1 MHNDSYT
8 CLGDLD
14 VLGVL
19 GALGALVVLGVFVAL
34 GAFGALLSVAAF
46 GCLDDLDVLGV
57 LGALG
62 ALGALVAFNPRIVPA
77 ASVTI
82 SDATKVA
89 SRVMMEAK
97 DVMNFMMVF
106 RRK

>member
-14 VLGVL
+14 VLGAF
-19 GALGALVVLGVFVAL
+19 GCLGALVVLGVFVAL

-57 LGALG
+57 LG

>member
-8 CLGDLD
+8 CLGAL
-14 VLGVL
+14 VALAAFGC
-19 GALGALVVLGVFVAL
+19 LGALVVLGVFVAL
-34 GAFGALLSVAAF
+34 GAFGALLFFAAF
-46 GCLDDLDVLGV
+46 GALVALA
-57 LGALG
+57 ALG

>member
-8 CLGDLD
+8 CLGDLV
-14 VLGVL
+14 VLGAFGCL
-19 GALGALVVLGVFVAL
+19 GALGVLGVFVAL
-34 GAFGALLSVAAF
+34 GAFGALLFFAAF
-46 GCLDDLDVLGV
+46 GALVALA
-57 LGALG
+57 ALG

>member
-14 VLGVL
+14 VLGAF
-19 GALGALVVLGVFVAL
+19 GCLGALVVLGVFVAL

-46 GCLDDLDVLGV
+46 GCLGDLVVLGV
-57 LGALG
+57 LGS
-62 ALGALVAFNPRIVPA
+62 LGALVAFNPRILPA
-77 ASVTI
+77 ATVTI

-97 DVMNFMMVF
+97 YVMNFMMVF

>member
-14 VLGVL
+14 VLGAF
-19 GALGALVVLGVFVAL
+19 GCLGALVVLGVFVAL

-46 GCLDDLDVLGV
+46 GCLGDLVVLGV
-57 LGALG
+57 LGS
-62 ALGALVAFNPRIVPA
+62 LGALVAFNPRIVPA

>member
-14 VLGVL
+14 VLGAF
-19 GALGALVVLGVFVAL
+19 GCLGALVVLGVFVAL

-46 GCLDDLDVLGV
+46 GCLGDLVVLGV
-57 LGALG
+57 LGS
-62 ALGALVAFNPRIVPA
+62 LGALVAFNPRIVPA

-97 DVMNFMMVF
+97 YVMNFMMVF

>member
-46 GCLDDLDVLGV
+46 GCLGDLVVLGV
-57 LGALG
+57 LGS
-62 ALGALVAFNPRIVPA
+62 LGALVAFNPRIVPA

>member
-8 CLGDLD
+8 CLGDL
-14 VLGVL
+14 
-19 GALGALVVLGVFVAL
+19 VAL
-34 GAFGALLSVAAF
+34 AAF
-46 GCLDDLDVLGV
+46 GCLGDLDVLGV

-97 DVMNFMMVF
+97 DVMDFMMVF
-106 RRK
+106 RRKYKIMC

>member
-8 CLGDLD
+8 CLGAL
-14 VLGVL
+14 VALAAFGC
-19 GALGALVVLGVFVAL
+19 LGALVVLGVFVAL

-57 LGALG
+57 LG

>member
-14 VLGVL
+14 VLGAF
-19 GALGALVVLGVFVAL
+19 GCLGALVVVGVFVAL
-34 GAFGALLSVAAF
+34 GAFGALLFFAAF
-46 GCLDDLDVLGV
+46 GALVALA
-57 LGALG
+57 ALG

>member
-8 CLGDLD
+8 CLGDL
-14 VLGVL
+14 VALAAFGC
-19 GALGALVVLGVFVAL
+19 LGALVVLGALGVSGVFVAL
-34 GAFGALLSVAAF
+34 GAFGALLFFAAF
-46 GCLDDLDVLGV
+46 GCL
-57 LGALG
+57 GALVVLG

>member
-46 GCLDDLDVLGV
+46 GCLGDLVVLGV
-57 LGALG
+57 LGS
-62 ALGALVAFNPRIVPA
+62 LGALVAFNPRILPA
-77 ASVTI
+77 ATVTI

>member
-46 GCLDDLDVLGV
+46 GCLGDLVVLGV
-57 LGALG
+57 LGS
-62 ALGALVAFNPRIVPA
+62 LGALVAFNPRILPA
-77 ASVTI
+77 ATVTI

-97 DVMNFMMVF
+97 YVMNFMMVF

>member
-46 GCLDDLDVLGV
+46 GCLGDLDVLGV

-89 SRVMMEAK
+89 SRVSHDGSERCNGFH
-97 DVMNFMMVF
+97 DGFS
-106 RRK
+106 

>member
-8 CLGDLD
+8 CLGAL
-14 VLGVL
+14 VALAAFGC
-19 GALGALVVLGVFVAL
+19 LGALVVLGVFVAL